1 MYQGTDFEN
10 FLWYLD
16 HVHRRHSRRLRPPD
30 RHCICPN
37 ISAPSGA
44 EYQVVILKVF
54 FAERV
59 QPFRKISRSST
70 FCGPFP
76 QTPRIWRRKRTS
88 KRAGKKPRPIPSSH
102 PPRDRRGHSHRQVCV
117 RGDLPGLCGT
127 FAVLFRRLPRTGWQ
141 SESQTSAKSDLPE
154 LPGLSRTLRAHSTS
168 SLLVGC
174 AQNPGKSRQFRQIG
188 LC

>member
-1 MYQGTDFEN
+1 MYQGADFEN

-30 RHCICPN
+30 RHCVCPD

-44 EYQVVILKVF
+44 EYQVVILNKSFSQKEFNLSEKSV
-54 FAERV
+54 EV
-59 QPFRKISRSST
+59 QPFAGLSRRRHG
-70 FCGPFP
+70 FGGEKGPQRERGKSPGQFP
-76 QTPRIWRRKRTS
+76 AATPPVT
-88 KRAGKKPRPIPSSH
+88 AADTATGKSVS
-102 PPRDRRGHSHRQVCV
+102 
-117 RGDLPGLCGT
+117 
-127 FAVLFRRLPRTGWQ
+127 AV
-141 SESQTSAKSDLPE
+141 
-154 LPGLSRTLRAHSTS
+154 PGLSRTLRAHSTS